1 MNKAA
6 HTDDTTCFTRARPLH
21 VVLVHVDLGIGGAE
35 QLILQL
41 AQASKR
47 AGHTLDIVTT
57 RCDPDHCFA
66 AVKPGG
72 DLFPH
77 LQVVGRWIPA
87 TLLHGKAKALC
98 STLRLAY
105 LAWWTAR
112 KRSKADVYVLDV
124 LPLPLWIWNWIS
136 SASLLFYCHFP
147 DLLLLRRNPSSLLQQ
162 CYRRVMD
169 GMEEHCMKYA
179 DLIAVNSQF
188 TRETVRK
195 TFSSLQDTELHV
207 LYPALDTASL
217 EKNEIMQEEEEEE
230 KEDGRPMIVSLNRF
244 ERKKNLELVLEAAAW
259 YQSNVPQA
267 SLPRIVIAG
276 GYDLHC
282 TENVEY
288 LKELQ
293 QYAAAK
299 NIPVIFMKSISDAT
313 RASLLKRATAVM
325 YTPTNEHFGIVPL
338 EVMYSET
345 IVIAVNA
352 GGPKETIVDGVCG
365 YLCEPTEEAF
375 GRALQTVLEATPEQR
390 AAMGRAAKE
399 RVIEFFSEER
409 LMREWQDLLSK
420 AVCVGRSRQSKLWW
434 SPKTTLQII
443 QALSTLVLYYCLTRV
458 LTIVSWW
465 SWSSDHVNNE
475 L

>member
-1 MNKAA
+1 
-6 HTDDTTCFTRARPLH
+6 
-21 VVLVHVDLGIGGAE
+21 
-35 QLILQL
+35 
-41 AQASKR
+41 
-47 AGHTLDIVTT
+47 
-57 RCDPDHCFA
+57 
-66 AVKPGG
+66 
-72 DLFPH
+72 
-77 LQVVGRWIPA
+77 
-87 TLLHGKAKALC
+87 
-98 STLRLAY
+98 

-112 KRSKADVYVLDV
+112 KRSKADVYVVDV

-147 DLLLLRRNPSSLLQQ
+147 DRLLLQRTDRNLLQH
-162 CYRRVMD
+162 CYRHVMD
-169 GMEEHCMKYA
+169 GLEEHCMQYA

-188 TRETVRK
+188 TRETVRR
-195 TFSSLQDTELHV
+195 TFPSLQDTELHV

-217 EKNEIMQEEEEEE
+217 DKHRPEEDED
-230 KEDGRPMIVSLNRF
+230 DGRPLIVSLNRF
-244 ERKKNLELVLEAAAW
+244 ERKKNLELVLGAAAW
-259 YQSNVPQA
+259 YRSHVSHA

-276 GYDLHC
+276 GYDVQC

-288 LKELQ
+288 LNELQ
-293 QYAAAK
+293 QSAAAQ
-299 NIPVIFMKSISDAT
+299 NIPVTFLKSISDAT
-313 RASLLKRATAVM
+313 RASLLKQATAVL

-365 YLCEPTEEAF
+365 YLCEPTEESF

-409 LMREWQDLLSK
+409 LMREWQDLLSQ

-443 QALSTLVLYYCLTRV
+443 QALVTLFLYYCLTKV
-458 LTIVSWW
+458 LTMVSWG
-465 SWSSDHVNNE
+465 SWSSDNVNNE

>member
-1 MNKAA
+1 MNKA
-6 HTDDTTCFTRARPLH
+6 TDDPVFTRARPLH
-21 VVLVHVDLGIGGAE
+21 VVFVHVDLGIGGAE
-35 QLILQL
+35 QLMLQL
-41 AQASKR
+41 AQASAK
-47 AGHTLDIVTT
+47 AGHALDIVTT

-66 AVKPGG
+66 AVKPAGN
-72 DLFPH
+72 LFPH
-77 LQVVGRWIPA
+77 LHVVGRWIPA
-87 TLLHGKAKALC
+87 TLFGGKAKALC
-98 STLRLAY
+98 STIRLAY

-112 KRSKADVYVLDV
+112 KRSKADVYVVDV

-147 DLLLLRRNPSSLLQQ
+147 DRLLLQRTDRNLLQH
-162 CYRRVMD
+162 CYRQVMD
-169 GMEEHCMKYA
+169 GLEEHCMQYA

-188 TRETVRK
+188 TRETVRR
-195 TFSSLQDTELHV
+195 TFPSLQDTELHV

-217 EKNEIMQEEEEEE
+217 DKHRPEEDED
-230 KEDGRPMIVSLNRF
+230 DGRPLIVSLNRF
-244 ERKKNLELVLEAAAW
+244 ERKKNLELVLGAAAW
-259 YQSNVPQA
+259 YRSHVPQA

-276 GYDLHC
+276 GYDVQC

-288 LKELQ
+288 LNELQ
-293 QYAAAK
+293 QCAAAQK
-299 NIPVIFMKSISDAT
+299 IPVTFLKSISDAT
-313 RASLLKRATAVM
+313 RASLLQQATAVL

-365 YLCEPTEEAF
+365 YLCEPTEESF

-390 AAMGRAAKE
+390 AAISRAAKE
-399 RVIEFFSEER
+399 RVIEYFSEER

-420 AVCVGRSRQSKLWW
+420 AVCMGRSRQSKLWW

-443 QALSTLVLYYCLTRV
+443 QALVTLFLYYGLTKV
-458 LTIVSWW
+458 LTMVSWG
-465 SWSSDHVNNE
+465 SWSSDNVNNE

>member
-1 MNKAA
+1 MNEADSSQA
-6 HTDDTTCFTRARPLH
+6 DDPSFTRARPLH

-77 LQVVGRWIPA
+77 LHVYGNWIPA
-87 TLLHGKAKALC
+87 TLPHGTAKALC

-124 LPLPLWIWNWIS
+124 LPLPLWIWSWIS

-147 DLLLLRRNPSSLLQQ
+147 DLLLLRREPGSLLQQ
-162 CYRRVMD
+162 CYRHVMD
-169 GMEEHCMKYA
+169 GMEEHCMEYA

-195 TFSSLQDTELHV
+195 TFSSLQDVELHV
-207 LYPALDTASL
+207 LYPALDTESL
-217 EKNEIMQEEEEEE
+217 EKNETIQDLEEEDE
-230 KEDGRPMIVSLNRF
+230 RPMVVSLNRF
-244 ERKKNLELVLEAAAW
+244 ERKKNLELVLGAAAW
-259 YQSNVPQA
+259 YRSNVPQA

-276 GYDLHC
+276 GYDLQC

-288 LKELQ
+288 LDELEE
-293 QYAAAK
+293 YAAAK
-299 NIPVIFMKSISDAT
+299 NIPVTFMKSISDAT

-365 YLCEPTEEAF
+365 YLCEPTEESF

-399 RVIEFFSEER
+399 RVIEFFSEKR
-409 LMREWQDLLSK
+409 LMREWQDLLSQ
-420 AVCVGRSRQSKLWW
+420 AVRVGRSRQSKLWW

-443 QALSTLVLYYCLTRV
+443 QALVTLFLYYCLTQV
-458 LTIVSWW
+458 LKIASWW
-465 SWSSDHVNNE
+465 PWSSDYVNNE